1 MAEPAEWVGK
11 VVAAV
16 KKVGWEAAMAAAEL
30 LVEVKGVAESGAAK
44 MEEATEGGPV
54 AEVVK
59 AAVAVRVVV
68 EA

>member
-1 MAEPAEWVGK
+1 
-11 VVAAV
+11 
-16 KKVGWEAAMAAAEL
+16 MAAAEL